1 MKLNILTSPK
11 GTKVVTASGLH
22 AALKLA
28 DYQYVRNITKW
39 LGDVYAF
46 DDDVRKPIE
55 LKDFARR
62 VMKVSKLQDY
72 YISLEMAR
80 LITLNTDSEVKQEY
94 ARWLLSLENK
104 VRDTEL
110 LSKDQVMAVI
120 ELTKVMGLM
129 SCQQSVEKS
138 HQAKFGDSNKEFSA
152 RWWQYRAKLLGYSVA
167 ELREKMDEIG
177 KNFRG
182 KNLRKM
188 LMQVDKYEIIRMAV
202 IDLFIALG
210 RSERFARNMGD
221 LAKYL
226 ARELKVE
233 IWDDRDASI
242 NFAANDINMD
252 LVNKV
257 RTLKP
262 GYTHSVIAV

>member
-1 MKLNILTSPK
+1 MELNILTSPK

-39 LGDVYAF
+39 LSDVYAF
-46 DDDVRKPIE
+46 NDDVRKPIE
-55 LKDFARR
+55 MKDFARR

-80 LITLNTDSEVKQEY
+80 LITLHSDSEVKQEY
-94 ARWLLSLENK
+94 ARWLLSLEEK

-138 HQAKFGDSNKEFSA
+138 HQKKFGENNEFSY
-152 RWWQYRAKLLGYSVA
+152 RWWQYRAKLLGYSVE
-167 ELREKMDEIG
+167 ELRSKMDEIG

-210 RSERFARNMGD
+210 RSERFAMNMGD

-233 IWDDRDASI
+233 IWDDRGTSI
-242 NFAANDINMD
+242 NFATSDINMD

>member
-11 GTKVVTASGLH
+11 GTKVVTASCLH
-22 AALKLA
+22 AALQLP

-39 LGDVYAF
+39 LSDIYAF
-46 DDDVRKPIE
+46 HDDVRKPIE

-72 YISLEMAR
+72 YLSLEMAR
-80 LITLNTDSEVKQEY
+80 LVTLNTDSEVKQEY
-94 ARWLLSLENK
+94 ARYLLSLEES

-138 HQAKFGDSNKEFSA
+138 HLEKFGNKQEYSA

-188 LMQVDKYEIIRMAV
+188 LMQLDKYEIIRMAV

-233 IWDDRDASI
+233 IWDDRNASI

-262 GYTHSVIAV
+262 GYTNSVIAV